1 MSEITLEKI
10 DVIRERTKVSYAEA
24 KEALEV
30 SDGNVVDALIY
41 IEKNKKSSK
50 DELYTTKE
58 EFIAWIKDLIKKGNI
73 TRIKIKKEDKVI
85 ADIPVNAGVAVTAV
99 GLFASPIITIA
110 LFAAA
115 LTQVTVEITKDD
127 GTVEVINKIIKTTMD
142 DVKGKVQTKTSS
154 MKEKFSSNNNVNS
167 KENNR
172 FTYTVNVED
181 EDDKDKE

>member
-1 MSEITLEKI
+1 M
-10 DVIRERTKVSYAEA
+10 
-24 KEALEV
+24 
-30 SDGNVVDALIY
+30 
-41 IEKNKKSSK
+41 
-50 DELYTTKE
+50 
-58 EFIAWIKDLIKKGNI
+58 
-73 TRIKIKKEDKVI
+73 
-85 ADIPVNAGVAVTAV
+85 
-99 GLFASPIITIA
+99 FASPIITIA

-167 KENNR
+167 KENNT
-172 FTYTVNVED
+172 FTYTVNFED